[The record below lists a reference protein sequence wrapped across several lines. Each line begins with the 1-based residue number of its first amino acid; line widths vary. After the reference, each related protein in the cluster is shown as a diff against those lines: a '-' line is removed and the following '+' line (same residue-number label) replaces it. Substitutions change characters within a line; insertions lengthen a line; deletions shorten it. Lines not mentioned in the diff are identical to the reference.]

1 MNSPNENNIDVIKQ
15 LKYLWNSKKL
25 IIFFCFLTS
34 VFSLGISY
42 LIEDKYMSHSIQEL
56 VSDEQITM
64 PSIELPSFGGLAESA
79 GIDLNKKAQLDSV
92 VIETVK
98 SRTFLKHLLTIESLK
113 DKLIYDRKLESESY
127 IEIHKKIYSED
138 LNVYKNKDTGLIHF
152 SFKHSSPEFSQY
164 FLVVVIDEINS
175 VFKESKIKEL
185 DLAREY
191 FENEFTSA
199 TERSLRDSISFLIE
213 KNINSSMLANV
224 RSEYVL
230 KTVEEPY
237 IPEEK
242 HSPIRI
248 LFIILGGAFGFLI
261 ISLFILIRSN
271 LYDNFS

>member
-1 MNSPNENNIDVIKQ
+1 M
-15 LKYLWNSKKL
+15 
-25 IIFFCFLTS
+25 
-34 VFSLGISY
+34 
-42 LIEDKYMSHSIQEL
+42 
-56 VSDEQITM
+56 
-64 PSIELPSFGGLAESA
+64 
-79 GIDLNKKAQLDSV
+79 
-92 VIETVK
+92 
-98 SRTFLKHLLTIESLK
+98 
-113 DKLIYDRKLESESY
+113 
-127 IEIHKKIYSED
+127 
-138 LNVYKNKDTGLIHF
+138 IHF

>member
-1 MNSPNENNIDVIKQ
+1 M
-15 LKYLWNSKKL
+15 
-25 IIFFCFLTS
+25 
-34 VFSLGISY
+34 
-42 LIEDKYMSHSIQEL
+42 
-56 VSDEQITM
+56 
-64 PSIELPSFGGLAESA
+64 
-79 GIDLNKKAQLDSV
+79 
-92 VIETVK
+92 
-98 SRTFLKHLLTIESLK
+98 
-113 DKLIYDRKLESESY
+113 
-127 IEIHKKIYSED
+127 
-138 LNVYKNKDTGLIHF
+138 IHF

-164 FLVVVIDEINS
+164 FLEVVIDEINS

-271 LYDNFS
+271 LHDNFS

>member
-1 MNSPNENNIDVIKQ
+1 MNSPNEDNIDVIKQ

>member
-1 MNSPNENNIDVIKQ
+1 MNSPNEDNIDVIKQ

-56 VSDEQITM
+56 VSDEQISM

-79 GIDLNKKAQLDSV
+79 GIDLNKKSQLDSV

-164 FLVVVIDEINS
+164 FLEVVIDEINS

-271 LYDNFS
+271 LHDNFS

>member
-1 MNSPNENNIDVIKQ
+1 
-15 LKYLWNSKKL
+15 
-25 IIFFCFLTS
+25 
-34 VFSLGISY
+34 
-42 LIEDKYMSHSIQEL
+42 MSHSIQEL
-56 VSDEQITM
+56 VSDEQISM

-175 VFKESKIKEL
+175 VFKENKIKEL

-271 LYDNFS
+271 LHDNFS

>member
-1 MNSPNENNIDVIKQ
+1 MNSPNEDNIDVIKQ

-56 VSDEQITM
+56 VSDEQISM

-79 GIDLNKKAQLDSV
+79 GIDLNKKSQLDSV

-98 SRTFLKHLLTIESLK
+98 SRTFLKHLLSIESLK

-164 FLVVVIDEINS
+164 FLEVVIDEINS

-271 LYDNFS
+271 LHDNFS

>member
-1 MNSPNENNIDVIKQ
+1 MNSPNEDNIDVIKQ

-56 VSDEQITM
+56 VSDEQISM

-271 LYDNFS
+271 LHDNFS

>member
-1 MNSPNENNIDVIKQ
+1 MNSPNEDNIDVIKQ

-56 VSDEQITM
+56 VSDEQISM

-79 GIDLNKKAQLDSV
+79 GIDLNKKSQLDSV

-271 LYDNFS
+271 LHDNFS